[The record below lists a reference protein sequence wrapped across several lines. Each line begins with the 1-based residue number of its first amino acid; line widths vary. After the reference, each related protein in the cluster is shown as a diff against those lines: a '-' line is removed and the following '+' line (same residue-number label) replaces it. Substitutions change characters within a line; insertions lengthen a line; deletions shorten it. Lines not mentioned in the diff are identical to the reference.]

1 MKTGILGQTH
11 LGIRH
16 TAPGCSQETLARSE
30 VLHVQRCTHCGTVS
44 LHLGPLTVR
53 FDAASVESIWNTLGQ
68 ALLTLHAEE
77 DARARGIQA

>member
-1 MKTGILGQTH
+1 MKTGILGRTRQDI
-11 LGIRH
+11 GRP
-16 TAPGCSQETLARSE
+16 APSCSQKTLARGD
-30 VLHVQRCTHCGTVS
+30 VLHVQRCSHCNTLS

-77 DARARGIQA
+77 EARGRRIPS